1 MKVSVDVESFKRS
14 QEDHGGWNHL
24 MNQVRTCLKGSVEEM
39 CISLEVI
46 LVSYCS
52 I

>member
-1 MKVSVDVESFKRS
+1 MKVSVDAESFKRS

-24 MNQVRTCLKGSVEEM
+24 MNRVRTSLKDSMEDM

-46 LVSYCS
+46 LVSF
-52 I
+52 